1 MSLPSV
7 NCLPPPHPTVSRYHF
22 LIAEQLSFFPRPSLL
37 HMNPH
42 SGSSR
47 FRALFD
53 VALRDYEKT
62 TNITLAK
69 HPIAE
74 QLQNCHTVEPIMTLL
89 QGQARELG
97 DFPGSDK
104 MMESIKNTIS
114 VLCMLGDTAAL
125 GDAINLVRPKV
136 LMGVFHH

>member
-1 MSLPSV
+1 
-7 NCLPPPHPTVSRYHF
+7 
-22 LIAEQLSFFPRPSLL
+22 
-37 HMNPH
+37 MNPH

-47 FRALFD
+47 FRTLFD

-89 QGQARELG
+89 QGQAREVG